1 MVKQV
6 IVMRKDLKM
15 RRGKEC
21 AQSCHASMKFLI
33 ERPTQRTVAEDHWF
47 AQGQKTICVRVN
59 SEEELMDVYKKCK
72 NASVMC
78 YLQKDAG
85 KTEFKDDEGNPVPTY
100 TCLAIGP
107 EYSSAIDPITQNLK
121 LY

>member
-6 IVMRKDLKM
+6 IVMRQDLKQ
-15 RRGKEC
+15 RRGKEI
-21 AQSCHASMKFLI
+21 AQGCHASIKFLI

-47 AQGQKTICVRVN
+47 AHGQKTICVRVN
-59 SEEELMDVYKKCK
+59 SEEELMDIYKKCI

-107 EYSSAIDPITQNLK
+107 AYSNKIDPITGDLK